1 MPFSSPLSIDLSRC
15 GTQTSL
21 DLEMNTVTPWVTC
34 ILVARSATPSPAGI
48 SRILALRW
56 QELMERL
63 SDPYRPELHYMR
75 GPGPKWREKHGMSGR
90 ALGEGNAIATIKN
103 GDRGRESEAMVGE
116 LIQDHDTVLASIRG
130 AVQSEAVQDNER
142 VHGLVHGSNHGTI
155 RSTKIAYVVT
165 HALDND
171 PTNAARMADWTG

>member
-1 MPFSSPLSIDLSRC
+1 MIDVWLSVLVISFISAVGGLS
-15 GTQTSL
+15 
-21 DLEMNTVTPWVTC
+21 
-34 ILVARSATPSPAGI
+34 
-48 SRILALRW
+48 AL
-56 QELMERL
+56 L
-63 SDPYRPELHYMR
+63 
-75 GPGPKWREKHGMSGR
+75 SGR

-130 AVQSEAVQDNER
+130 AVQSESVQDNER